1 MKRTTTLIAT
11 LSSLVFGFSMSAI
24 AQSPITIDVN
34 SLGPQVGEYVPNF
47 NLPDQ
52 NGQAQTLDSI
62 MGPNGAMLLF
72 HRSADWWPYCKAQ
85 LVELEDR
92 LQELEDSG
100 IGVAA
105 ISYDSTRVLSDFA
118 EKRGISFSLLS
129 DKDSAVITE
138 FGILN
143 TVVAEALGPRRD
155 DPEVVAAVHKYVAAS
170 VFDSI
175 QLRQMINGTPF
186 PGTFMLDAQGR
197 VTWRYFEEFY
207 RERSTRSTVLLKAG
221 IGLTPIAAIEGTTA
235 QLKFTAYPSNTTVT
249 NGTRFSLAVDVEPH
263 PNMHVYAPG
272 AEKMGYR
279 VVGFNMNPSEL
290 VRFEPVN
297 FPEPEIYH
305 FKPLDEHVEVYQKK
319 FTLLQEA
326 VVNASAE
333 AEELMEELDALTL
346 SGSFDYQAC
355 DDAICY
361 LPASIPITFTLELEH
376 LDYQRVNQR

>member
-1 MKRTTTLIAT
+1 M
-11 LSSLVFGFSMSAI
+11 
-24 AQSPITIDVN
+24 
-34 SLGPQVGEYVPNF
+34 
-47 NLPDQ
+47 
-52 NGQAQTLDSI
+52 
-62 MGPNGAMLLF
+62 
-72 HRSADWWPYCKAQ
+72 
-85 LVELEDR
+85 ELQER
-92 LQELEDSG
+92 LQELGGSG

-105 ISYDSTRVLSDFA
+105 ISYDSTEVLNDFA
-118 EKRGISFSLLS
+118 EQRGITFPLLS

-143 TVVAEALGPRRD
+143 TVVAEGLGPNRD
-155 DPEVVAAVHKYVAAS
+155 NPEVVASVHKYVAAS

-175 QLRQMINGTPF
+175 PLRQMINGTPF
-186 PGTFMLDAQGR
+186 PGTFMLDANGR
-197 VTWRYFEEFY
+197 VTSRYFEEFY
-207 RERSTRSTVLLKAG
+207 RERSTTSNILLKAG

-235 QLKFTAYPSNTTVT
+235 QLKFTAYPSYTSVT

-290 VRFEPVN
+290 VRFEPAN
-297 FPEPEIYH
+297 FPESEIYH
-305 FKPLDEHVEVYQKK
+305 FEPLDEYVPVYQEK

-333 AEELMEELDALTL
+333 AEEIMEELDALTL

-361 LPASIPITFTLELEH
+361 PPASVPITFTLELEH
-376 LDYQRVNQR
+376 LDYQRTNQR

>member
-1 MKRTTTLIAT
+1 M
-11 LSSLVFGFSMSAI
+11 
-24 AQSPITIDVN
+24 
-34 SLGPQVGEYVPNF
+34 
-47 NLPDQ
+47 
-52 NGQAQTLDSI
+52 
-62 MGPNGAMLLF
+62 
-72 HRSADWWPYCKAQ
+72 
-85 LVELEDR
+85 ELQDR
-92 LQELEDSG
+92 LQELGGSG

-105 ISYDSTRVLSDFA
+105 ISYDSTEVLNDFA
-118 EKRGISFSLLS
+118 EQRGITFPLLS

-143 TVVAEALGPRRD
+143 TVVAEGLGPNRD
-155 DPEVVAAVHKYVAAS
+155 NPEVVASVHKYVAAS

-175 QLRQMINGTPF
+175 PLRQMINGTPF
-186 PGTFMLDAQGR
+186 PGTFMLDANGR
-197 VTWRYFEEFY
+197 VTSRYFEEFY
-207 RERSTRSTVLLKAG
+207 RERSTTSNILLKAG
-221 IGLTPIAAIEGTTA
+221 IGLTPIAAIEGITA
-235 QLKFTAYPSNTTVT
+235 QLKFTAYPSDTSVT

-290 VRFEPVN
+290 VRFEPAN
-297 FPEPEIYH
+297 FPESEIYH
-305 FKPLDEHVEVYQKK
+305 FEPLDEYVPVYQEK

-333 AEELMEELDALTL
+333 AEEIMEELDALTL

-361 LPASIPITFTLELEH
+361 PPASVPITFTLELEH
-376 LDYQRVNQR
+376 LDYQRTNQR

>member
-1 MKRTTTLIAT
+1 M
-11 LSSLVFGFSMSAI
+11 
-24 AQSPITIDVN
+24 
-34 SLGPQVGEYVPNF
+34 
-47 NLPDQ
+47 
-52 NGQAQTLDSI
+52 
-62 MGPNGAMLLF
+62 
-72 HRSADWWPYCKAQ
+72 
-85 LVELEDR
+85 ELQDR
-92 LQELEDSG
+92 LQELGGSG

-105 ISYDSTRVLSDFA
+105 ISYDSTEVLNDFA
-118 EKRGISFSLLS
+118 EQRGITFPLLS

-143 TVVAEALGPRRD
+143 TVVAEGLGPNRD
-155 DPEVVAAVHKYVAAS
+155 NPEVVASVHKYVAAS

-175 QLRQMINGTPF
+175 PLRQMINGTPF
-186 PGTFMLDAQGR
+186 PGTFMLDANGR
-197 VTWRYFEEFY
+197 VTSRYFEEFY
-207 RERSTRSTVLLKAG
+207 RERSTTSNILLKAG

-235 QLKFTAYPSNTTVT
+235 QLKFTAYPSDTTVT

-290 VRFEPVN
+290 VRFEPAT
-297 FPEPEIYH
+297 FPESEIYH
-305 FKPLDEHVEVYQKK
+305 FEPLDEYVPVYQEK

-333 AEELMEELDALTL
+333 AEEIMEELYALTL

-361 LPASIPITFTLELEH
+361 PPASVPITFTLELEH
-376 LDYQRVNQR
+376 LDYQRTNQR

>member
-1 MKRTTTLIAT
+1 M
-11 LSSLVFGFSMSAI
+11 
-24 AQSPITIDVN
+24 
-34 SLGPQVGEYVPNF
+34 
-47 NLPDQ
+47 
-52 NGQAQTLDSI
+52 
-62 MGPNGAMLLF
+62 
-72 HRSADWWPYCKAQ
+72 
-85 LVELEDR
+85 ELQER
-92 LQELEDSG
+92 LQELGGSG

-105 ISYDSTRVLSDFA
+105 ISYDSTEVLNDFA
-118 EKRGISFSLLS
+118 EKRGITFPLLS

-143 TVVAEALGPRRD
+143 TVVAEGLGPNRD
-155 DPEVVAAVHKYVAAS
+155 NPEVVASVHKYVAAS

-175 QLRQMINGTPF
+175 PLRQMINGTPF
-186 PGTFMLDAQGR
+186 PGTFMLDANGR
-197 VTWRYFEEFY
+197 VTSRYFEEFY
-207 RERSTRSTVLLKAG
+207 RERSTTSNILLKAG
-221 IGLTPIAAIEGTTA
+221 IGLTPIAAIEGRTA
-235 QLKFTAYPSNTTVT
+235 QLKFTAYPSDTSVT

-290 VRFEPVN
+290 VRFEPAN
-297 FPEPEIYH
+297 FPESEIYH
-305 FKPLDEHVEVYQKK
+305 FEPLDEYVPVYQEK

-333 AEELMEELDALTL
+333 AEEIMEELDALTL

-361 LPASIPITFTLELEH
+361 PPASVPITFTLELEH
-376 LDYQRVNQR
+376 LDYQRTNQR

>member
-1 MKRTTTLIAT
+1 M
-11 LSSLVFGFSMSAI
+11 
-24 AQSPITIDVN
+24 
-34 SLGPQVGEYVPNF
+34 
-47 NLPDQ
+47 
-52 NGQAQTLDSI
+52 
-62 MGPNGAMLLF
+62 
-72 HRSADWWPYCKAQ
+72 
-85 LVELEDR
+85 ELQDR
-92 LQELEDSG
+92 LQELGGSG

-105 ISYDSTRVLSDFA
+105 ISYDSTEVLNDFA
-118 EKRGISFSLLS
+118 EKRGITFPLLS

-143 TVVAEALGPRRD
+143 TVVAEGLGPNRD
-155 DPEVVAAVHKYVAAS
+155 NPEVVASVHKYVAAS

-175 QLRQMINGTPF
+175 PLRQMINGTPF
-186 PGTFMLDAQGR
+186 PGTFMLDANGR
-197 VTWRYFEEFY
+197 VTSRYFEEFY
-207 RERSTRSTVLLKAG
+207 RERSTTSNVLLKAG

-235 QLKFTAYPSNTTVT
+235 QLKFTAYPSDTSVT

-279 VVGFNMNPSEL
+279 VVGLNMNPSEL
-290 VRFEPVN
+290 VRFEPAN
-297 FPEPEIYH
+297 FPESEIYH
-305 FKPLDEHVEVYQKK
+305 FEPLDEYVPVYQEK

-333 AEELMEELDALTL
+333 AEEIMEKLDALTL

-361 LPASIPITFTLELEH
+361 PPASVPITFTLELEH
-376 LDYQRVNQR
+376 LDYQRTNQR

>member
-1 MKRTTTLIAT
+1 
-11 LSSLVFGFSMSAI
+11 
-24 AQSPITIDVN
+24 
-34 SLGPQVGEYVPNF
+34 
-47 NLPDQ
+47 
-52 NGQAQTLDSI
+52 
-62 MGPNGAMLLF
+62 
-72 HRSADWWPYCKAQ
+72 
-85 LVELEDR
+85 VELQDR

-105 ISYDSTRVLSDFA
+105 ISYDSTRVLSEFA
-118 EKRGISFSLLS
+118 EKRGISFPLLS

-155 DPEVVAAVHKYVAAS
+155 DPDVTAAVHKYVAAS

-175 QLRQMINGTPF
+175 QLRQMIKGTPF

-197 VTWRYFEEFY
+197 VISRYFEEFY
-207 RERSTRSTVLLKAG
+207 RERSTTSSVLLKAG

-305 FKPLDEHVEVYQKK
+305 FKPLDEHVEVYQKT

>member
-1 MKRTTTLIAT
+1 M
-11 LSSLVFGFSMSAI
+11 
-24 AQSPITIDVN
+24 
-34 SLGPQVGEYVPNF
+34 
-47 NLPDQ
+47 
-52 NGQAQTLDSI
+52 
-62 MGPNGAMLLF
+62 
-72 HRSADWWPYCKAQ
+72 
-85 LVELEDR
+85 ELQER
-92 LQELEDSG
+92 LQELGGSG

-105 ISYDSTRVLSDFA
+105 ISYDSTEVLNDFA
-118 EKRGISFSLLS
+118 EQRGITFPLLS

-143 TVVAEALGPRRD
+143 TVVAEGLGPNRD
-155 DPEVVAAVHKYVAAS
+155 NPEVVASVHKYVAAS

-175 QLRQMINGTPF
+175 PLRQMINGTPF
-186 PGTFMLDAQGR
+186 PGTFMLDANGR
-197 VTWRYFEEFY
+197 VTSRYFEEFY
-207 RERSTRSTVLLKAG
+207 RERSTTSNILLKAG

-235 QLKFTAYPSNTTVT
+235 QLKFTAYPSDTSVT

-290 VRFEPVN
+290 VRFEPAN
-297 FPEPEIYH
+297 FPESEIYH
-305 FKPLDEHVEVYQKK
+305 FEPLDEYVPVYQEK

-333 AEELMEELDALTL
+333 AEEIMEELDALTL

-361 LPASIPITFTLELEH
+361 PPASVPITFTLELEH
-376 LDYQRVNQR
+376 LDYRRTNQR

>member
-1 MKRTTTLIAT
+1 M
-11 LSSLVFGFSMSAI
+11 
-24 AQSPITIDVN
+24 
-34 SLGPQVGEYVPNF
+34 
-47 NLPDQ
+47 
-52 NGQAQTLDSI
+52 
-62 MGPNGAMLLF
+62 
-72 HRSADWWPYCKAQ
+72 
-85 LVELEDR
+85 ELQDR
-92 LQELEDSG
+92 LQELGGSG

-105 ISYDSTRVLSDFA
+105 ISYDSTEVLNDFA
-118 EKRGISFSLLS
+118 EKRGITFPLLS

-143 TVVAEALGPRRD
+143 TVVAEGLGPNRD
-155 DPEVVAAVHKYVAAS
+155 NPEVVASVHKYVAAS

-175 QLRQMINGTPF
+175 PLRQMINGTPF
-186 PGTFMLDAQGR
+186 PGTFMLDANGR
-197 VTWRYFEEFY
+197 VTSRYFEEFY
-207 RERSTRSTVLLKAG
+207 RERSTTSNILLKAG

-235 QLKFTAYPSNTTVT
+235 QLKFTAYPSDTSVT

-290 VRFEPVN
+290 VRFEPAT
-297 FPEPEIYH
+297 FPESEIYH
-305 FKPLDEHVEVYQKK
+305 FEPLDEYVPVYQEK

-333 AEELMEELDALTL
+333 AEEIMEELYALTL

-361 LPASIPITFTLELEH
+361 PPASVPITFTLELEH
-376 LDYQRVNQR
+376 LDYQRTNQR

>member
-1 MKRTTTLIAT
+1 M
-11 LSSLVFGFSMSAI
+11 
-24 AQSPITIDVN
+24 
-34 SLGPQVGEYVPNF
+34 
-47 NLPDQ
+47 
-52 NGQAQTLDSI
+52 
-62 MGPNGAMLLF
+62 
-72 HRSADWWPYCKAQ
+72 
-85 LVELEDR
+85 ELQER
-92 LQELEDSG
+92 LQELGGSG

-105 ISYDSTRVLSDFA
+105 ISYDSTEVLNDFA
-118 EKRGISFSLLS
+118 EQRGITFPLLS

-143 TVVAEALGPRRD
+143 TVVAEGLGPNRD
-155 DPEVVAAVHKYVAAS
+155 NPEVVASVHKYVAAS

-175 QLRQMINGTPF
+175 PLRQMINGTPF
-186 PGTFMLDAQGR
+186 PGTFMLDAKGR
-197 VTWRYFEEFY
+197 VTSRYFEEFY
-207 RERSTRSTVLLKAG
+207 RERSTTSNILLKAG

-235 QLKFTAYPSNTTVT
+235 QLKFTAYPSDTSVT

-290 VRFEPVN
+290 VRFEPAN
-297 FPEPEIYH
+297 FPESEIYH
-305 FKPLDEHVEVYQKK
+305 FEPLDEYVPVYQEK

-333 AEELMEELDALTL
+333 AEEIMEELDALTL

-361 LPASIPITFTLELEH
+361 PPASVPITFTLELEH
-376 LDYQRVNQR
+376 LDYQRTNQR

>member
-1 MKRTTTLIAT
+1 M
-11 LSSLVFGFSMSAI
+11 
-24 AQSPITIDVN
+24 
-34 SLGPQVGEYVPNF
+34 
-47 NLPDQ
+47 
-52 NGQAQTLDSI
+52 
-62 MGPNGAMLLF
+62 
-72 HRSADWWPYCKAQ
+72 
-85 LVELEDR
+85 ELQDR
-92 LQELEDSG
+92 LQELGGSG

-105 ISYDSTRVLSDFA
+105 ISYDSTEVLNDFA
-118 EKRGISFSLLS
+118 EQRGITFPLLS

-143 TVVAEALGPRRD
+143 TVVAEGLGPNRD
-155 DPEVVAAVHKYVAAS
+155 NPEVVASVHKYVAAS

-175 QLRQMINGTPF
+175 PLRQMINGTPF
-186 PGTFMLDAQGR
+186 PGTFMLDANGR
-197 VTWRYFEEFY
+197 VTSRYFEEFY
-207 RERSTRSTVLLKAG
+207 RERSTTSNILLKAG
-221 IGLTPIAAIEGTTA
+221 ISLTPIAAIEGTTA
-235 QLKFTAYPSNTTVT
+235 QLKFTAYPSDTSVT

-290 VRFEPVN
+290 VRFEPAN
-297 FPEPEIYH
+297 FPESEIYH
-305 FKPLDEHVEVYQKK
+305 FEPLDEYVPVYQEK

-333 AEELMEELDALTL
+333 AEEIMEELDALTL

-361 LPASIPITFTLELEH
+361 PPASVPITFTLELEH
-376 LDYQRVNQR
+376 LDYQRTNQR

>member
-1 MKRTTTLIAT
+1 M
-11 LSSLVFGFSMSAI
+11 
-24 AQSPITIDVN
+24 
-34 SLGPQVGEYVPNF
+34 
-47 NLPDQ
+47 
-52 NGQAQTLDSI
+52 
-62 MGPNGAMLLF
+62 
-72 HRSADWWPYCKAQ
+72 
-85 LVELEDR
+85 ELQDR
-92 LQELEDSG
+92 LQELGGSG

-105 ISYDSTRVLSDFA
+105 ISYDSTEVLNDFA
-118 EKRGISFSLLS
+118 EKRGITFPLLS

-143 TVVAEALGPRRD
+143 TVVAEGLGPNRD
-155 DPEVVAAVHKYVAAS
+155 NPEVVASVHKYVAAS

-175 QLRQMINGTPF
+175 PLRQMINGTPF
-186 PGTFMLDAQGR
+186 PGTFMLDANGR
-197 VTWRYFEEFY
+197 VTSRYFEEFY
-207 RERSTRSTVLLKAG
+207 RERSTTSNILLTAG
-221 IGLTPIAAIEGTTA
+221 IGHTPIAAIEGTTA
-235 QLKFTAYPSNTTVT
+235 QLKFTAYPSDTSVT

-290 VRFEPVN
+290 VRFEPAN
-297 FPEPEIYH
+297 FPESEIYH
-305 FKPLDEHVEVYQKK
+305 FEPLDEYVPVYQEK

-333 AEELMEELDALTL
+333 AEEIMEELDALTL

-361 LPASIPITFTLELEH
+361 PPASVPITFTLELEH
-376 LDYQRVNQR
+376 LDYQRTIQR

>member
-1 MKRTTTLIAT
+1 M
-11 LSSLVFGFSMSAI
+11 
-24 AQSPITIDVN
+24 
-34 SLGPQVGEYVPNF
+34 
-47 NLPDQ
+47 
-52 NGQAQTLDSI
+52 
-62 MGPNGAMLLF
+62 
-72 HRSADWWPYCKAQ
+72 
-85 LVELEDR
+85 ELQDR
-92 LQELEDSG
+92 LQELGGSG

-105 ISYDSTRVLSDFA
+105 ISYDSTEVLNDFA
-118 EKRGISFSLLS
+118 EQRGITFPLLS

-143 TVVAEALGPRRD
+143 TVVAEGLGPNRD
-155 DPEVVAAVHKYVAAS
+155 NPEVVASVHKYVAAS

-175 QLRQMINGTPF
+175 PLRQMINGTPF
-186 PGTFMLDAQGR
+186 PGTFMLDANGR
-197 VTWRYFEEFY
+197 VTSRYFEEFY
-207 RERSTRSTVLLKAG
+207 RERSTTSNILLKAG
-221 IGLTPIAAIEGTTA
+221 IGLTPIAAIEGRTA
-235 QLKFTAYPSNTTVT
+235 QLKFTAYPSDTSVT

-290 VRFEPVN
+290 VRFEPAN
-297 FPEPEIYH
+297 FPESEIYH
-305 FKPLDEHVEVYQKK
+305 FEPLDEYVPVYQEK

-333 AEELMEELDALTL
+333 AEEIMEELDALTL

-361 LPASIPITFTLELEH
+361 PPASVPITFTLELEH
-376 LDYQRVNQR
+376 LDYQRTNQR

>member
-1 MKRTTTLIAT
+1 M
-11 LSSLVFGFSMSAI
+11 
-24 AQSPITIDVN
+24 
-34 SLGPQVGEYVPNF
+34 
-47 NLPDQ
+47 
-52 NGQAQTLDSI
+52 
-62 MGPNGAMLLF
+62 
-72 HRSADWWPYCKAQ
+72 
-85 LVELEDR
+85 ELQDR
-92 LQELEDSG
+92 LQELGGSG

-105 ISYDSTRVLSDFA
+105 ISYDSTEVLNDFA
-118 EKRGISFSLLS
+118 EQRGITFPLLS

-143 TVVAEALGPRRD
+143 TVVAEGLGPNRD
-155 DPEVVAAVHKYVAAS
+155 NPEVVASVHKYVAAS

-175 QLRQMINGTPF
+175 PLRQMINGTPF
-186 PGTFMLDAQGR
+186 PGTFMLDANGR
-197 VTWRYFEEFY
+197 VTSRYFEEFY
-207 RERSTRSTVLLKAG
+207 RERSTTSNILLKAG

-235 QLKFTAYPSNTTVT
+235 QLKFTAYPSDTSVT

-290 VRFEPVN
+290 VRFEPAN
-297 FPEPEIYH
+297 FPESVIYH
-305 FKPLDEHVEVYQKK
+305 FEPLDEYVPVYQEK

-333 AEELMEELDALTL
+333 AEEIMEELDALTL

-361 LPASIPITFTLELEH
+361 PPASVPITFTLELEH
-376 LDYQRVNQR
+376 LDYQRTNQR

>member
-1 MKRTTTLIAT
+1 M
-11 LSSLVFGFSMSAI
+11 
-24 AQSPITIDVN
+24 
-34 SLGPQVGEYVPNF
+34 
-47 NLPDQ
+47 
-52 NGQAQTLDSI
+52 
-62 MGPNGAMLLF
+62 
-72 HRSADWWPYCKAQ
+72 
-85 LVELEDR
+85 ELQDR
-92 LQELEDSG
+92 LQELGGSG

-105 ISYDSTRVLSDFA
+105 ISYDSTEVLNDFA
-118 EKRGISFSLLS
+118 EKRGITFPLLS

-143 TVVAEALGPRRD
+143 TVVAEGLGPNRD
-155 DPEVVAAVHKYVAAS
+155 NPEVVASVHKYVAAS

-175 QLRQMINGTPF
+175 PLRQMINGTPF
-186 PGTFMLDAQGR
+186 PGTFMLDANGR
-197 VTWRYFEEFY
+197 VTSRYFEEFY
-207 RERSTRSTVLLKAG
+207 RERSTTSNILLKAG

-235 QLKFTAYPSNTTVT
+235 QLKFTAYPSDTSVT

-279 VVGFNMNPSEL
+279 VVCFNMNPSEL
-290 VRFEPVN
+290 VRFEPAN
-297 FPEPEIYH
+297 FPECEIYH
-305 FKPLDEHVEVYQKK
+305 FEPLDEYVPVYQEK

-333 AEELMEELDALTL
+333 AEEIMEELDALTL

-361 LPASIPITFTLELEH
+361 PPASVPITFTLELEH
-376 LDYQRVNQR
+376 LDYQRTNQR

>member
-1 MKRTTTLIAT
+1 M
-11 LSSLVFGFSMSAI
+11 
-24 AQSPITIDVN
+24 
-34 SLGPQVGEYVPNF
+34 
-47 NLPDQ
+47 
-52 NGQAQTLDSI
+52 
-62 MGPNGAMLLF
+62 
-72 HRSADWWPYCKAQ
+72 
-85 LVELEDR
+85 ELQER
-92 LQELEDSG
+92 LQELGGSG

-105 ISYDSTRVLSDFA
+105 ISYDSTEVLNDFA
-118 EKRGISFSLLS
+118 EQRGITFPLLS

-143 TVVAEALGPRRD
+143 TVVAEGLGPNRD
-155 DPEVVAAVHKYVAAS
+155 NPEVVASVHKYVAAS

-175 QLRQMINGTPF
+175 PLRQMINGTPF
-186 PGTFMLDAQGR
+186 PGTFMLDANGR
-197 VTWRYFEEFY
+197 VTSRYFEEFY
-207 RERSTRSTVLLKAG
+207 RERSTTSNILLKAG
-221 IGLTPIAAIEGTTA
+221 IGLTPIAAIEGRTA
-235 QLKFTAYPSNTTVT
+235 QLKFTAYPSDTSVT

-290 VRFEPVN
+290 VRFEPAN
-297 FPEPEIYH
+297 FPESEIYH
-305 FKPLDEHVEVYQKK
+305 FEPLDEYVPVYQEK

-333 AEELMEELDALTL
+333 AEEIMEELDALTL

-361 LPASIPITFTLELEH
+361 PPASVPITFTLELEH
-376 LDYQRVNQR
+376 LDYQRTNQR

>member
-1 MKRTTTLIAT
+1 
-11 LSSLVFGFSMSAI
+11 
-24 AQSPITIDVN
+24 
-34 SLGPQVGEYVPNF
+34 
-47 NLPDQ
+47 
-52 NGQAQTLDSI
+52 
-62 MGPNGAMLLF
+62 
-72 HRSADWWPYCKAQ
+72 
-85 LVELEDR
+85 VELQDR
-92 LQELEDSG
+92 LQELGGSG

-105 ISYDSTRVLSDFA
+105 ISYDSTEVLNDFA
-118 EKRGISFSLLS
+118 EQRGITFPLLS

-143 TVVAEALGPRRD
+143 TVVAEGLGPNRD
-155 DPEVVAAVHKYVAAS
+155 NPEVVASVHKYVAAS

-175 QLRQMINGTPF
+175 PLRQMINGTPF
-186 PGTFMLDAQGR
+186 PGTFMLDANGR
-197 VTWRYFEEFY
+197 VTSRYFEEFY
-207 RERSTRSTVLLKAG
+207 RERSTTSNILLKAG

-235 QLKFTAYPSNTTVT
+235 QLKFTAYPSDTSVT

-290 VRFEPVN
+290 VRFEPAN
-297 FPEPEIYH
+297 FPESEIYH
-305 FKPLDEHVEVYQKK
+305 FEPLDEYVPVYQEK

-333 AEELMEELDALTL
+333 AEEIMEELDALTL

-361 LPASIPITFTLELEH
+361 PPASVPITFTLELEH
-376 LDYQRVNQR
+376 LDYQRTNQR

>member
-1 MKRTTTLIAT
+1 M
-11 LSSLVFGFSMSAI
+11 
-24 AQSPITIDVN
+24 
-34 SLGPQVGEYVPNF
+34 
-47 NLPDQ
+47 
-52 NGQAQTLDSI
+52 
-62 MGPNGAMLLF
+62 
-72 HRSADWWPYCKAQ
+72 
-85 LVELEDR
+85 ELQER
-92 LQELEDSG
+92 LQELGGSG

-105 ISYDSTRVLSDFA
+105 ISYDSTEVLNDFA
-118 EKRGISFSLLS
+118 EQRGITFPLLS

-143 TVVAEALGPRRD
+143 TVVAEGLGPNRD
-155 DPEVVAAVHKYVAAS
+155 NPEVVASVHKYVAAS

-175 QLRQMINGTPF
+175 PLRQMINGTPF
-186 PGTFMLDAQGR
+186 PGTFMLDANGR
-197 VTWRYFEEFY
+197 VTSRYFEEFY
-207 RERSTRSTVLLKAG
+207 RERSTTSNILLKAG

-235 QLKFTAYPSNTTVT
+235 QLKFTAYPSDTSVT

-290 VRFEPVN
+290 VRFEPAN
-297 FPEPEIYH
+297 FPESEIYH
-305 FKPLDEHVEVYQKK
+305 FEPLDEYVPVYQEK

-333 AEELMEELDALTL
+333 AEEIMEELDALTL

-361 LPASIPITFTLELEH
+361 PPASVPITFTLELEH
-376 LDYQRVNQR
+376 LDYQRTNQR